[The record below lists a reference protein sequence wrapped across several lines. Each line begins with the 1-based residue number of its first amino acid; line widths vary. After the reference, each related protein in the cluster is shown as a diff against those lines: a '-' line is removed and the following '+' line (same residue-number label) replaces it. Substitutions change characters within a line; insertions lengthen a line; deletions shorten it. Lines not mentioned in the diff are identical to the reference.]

1 MEAIF
6 MKWFDFTAGAR
17 RARALRPLCTVCA
30 LLLAVALAG
39 CGGGGSGQ
47 GGGGSGVIVGLT
59 PLSVGLVVNQSLLF
73 TATVSGTQSFAIAS
87 SSGAVRASNVVTITT
102 TAAHGFM
109 AGQVVTVANVSD
121 ISFNGIF
128 TIAAVPSTT
137 TLTYPQTGA
146 NSTSGGGTASN
157 NTVRW
162 SVNDVEGGNAM
173 VGTITTGGL
182 YTAPATLPPATTA
195 SITAMGAVRTS
206 NVVTITTT
214 AAHTF
219 MVGQVVLISGVTDT
233 TFNGTFLVNGVP
245 SSTTFTYGV
254 AAANATSG
262 NGMVSSTAVRV
273 KATSVADSTATAT
286 AVISIDSGISLQ
298 VSPPSATLGTSE
310 SLQFVATVFGSSNQA
325 VNWFV
330 NQIAGG
336 DSTVGTISATG
347 LYTAPATPPNVGTAT
362 ITATGAVR
370 ASNVV
375 TITTAAA
382 HGFVVGQTVTI
393 TGVTDSTFNGT
404 FAVFSVP
411 TTTTFTIIQAS
422 ANAMSGNGTATTS
435 SIPVTVRATSAVDSS
450 RSATAN
456 VLVVTAADPTL
467 TSISPTAAAQGSVF
481 EDVFLTGTNFIAT
494 TEVLVNGTALLG
506 QTFVTSSTLIRAR
519 IPATLLIS
527 PGTLPVAVRRQGGVP
542 TAAQTLTV
550 MTVRP
555 ALVGASPDSG
565 PQGGAPFD
573 FNVNG
578 GFFGTNLDPTVD
590 FEFNGGARAATVTTN
605 VGRQASIT
613 IGGAD
618 LANAGLFAVGVRNTP
633 DPTLP
638 TLPTLFSATNLAVQP
653 NQAPTIAPGSPLS
666 VGTLPSSVAINT
678 ATGVAVVANRGSND
692 LTLIDI
698 GDGSMPPAALPGTI
712 AVGPSPTGVAVDEIN
727 NVALVAN
734 NTPGMPSGSISVVDL
749 ASGTVTSTITTNI
762 GATPFSVG
770 VNSLTGLA
778 VVVYQN
784 SNRADII
791 DLTLNPPAVVS
802 TATVSTGGNPQVA
815 IEPRLNWA
823 VVTPGGAGT
832 LAIVNLARRN
842 VASIPAAP
850 GGATRNGGVSTI
862 TTASTH
868 TLQQGQVVLIEG
880 VADASFNGIFTV
892 ATVPSGT
899 SFTYV
904 QPTAPN
910 VAGSGGGTAT
920 STPPVATVGI
930 GANTRGVAINS
941 VTQRAILADPTTSGP
956 SIFNLFDQVVTN
968 VPLGEMGAA
977 AAAFNP
983 FTDVAVTVNTNLSQA
998 TIIDPRTPGRMFMS
1012 PVTVGAG
1019 ARAVAIDPGTNLAL
1033 VVNET
1038 DGKVTVIQLSD
1049 PATAPIRP
1057 LHIAHISLPL
1067 ARQIAPGIT
1076 LSSGSDLPLTIIGK
1090 GFSSGSEV
1098 RLDGVSIG
1106 MPPIVTDRM
1115 LTINVPSTMLAG
1127 PRRYVVD
1134 VVESGM
1140 QSNVLDLT
1148 VAQPV
1153 DLTSAG
1159 CAIPAPAAVAI
1170 DGQRD
1175 LAIVANSNC
1184 DSVALIDMN
1193 TGAILNTIAV
1203 GDNPQGVAV
1212 SSGLGR
1218 AVVTNRTSGTA
1229 SVIDLTQMTPTVAST
1244 VTTGAE
1250 PLGVAISENSGQAL
1264 VANAA
1269 SGTVTV
1275 FDVVTATSVGN
1286 VTVDVRPV
1294 AVAVEPVR
1302 NRALVVHAAQNTAA
1316 VLDLNSLSI
1325 VGRVS
1330 SVQLPTAAAFDP
1342 ASGLFIA
1349 NSSLGNQLVFINP
1362 DTVQATVVR
1371 SGINPT
1377 SIALNYRSSTL
1388 VTVNTASGTISVM
1401 DLLQNR
1407 VRSVLSLSLA
1417 PQFAIAIHPR
1427 SNVAVLV
1434 DSANHRV
1441 LLMPLP
1447 R

>member
-1 MEAIF
+1 
-6 MKWFDFTAGAR
+6 
-17 RARALRPLCTVCA
+17 L
-30 LLLAVALAG
+30 
-39 CGGGGSGQ
+39 
-47 GGGGSGVIVGLT
+47 
-59 PLSVGLVVNQSLLF
+59 
-73 TATVSGTQSFAIAS
+73 
-87 SSGAVRASNVVTITT
+87 
-102 TAAHGFM
+102 
-109 AGQVVTVANVSD
+109 
-121 ISFNGIF
+121 
-128 TIAAVPSTT
+128 
-137 TLTYPQTGA
+137 
-146 NSTSGGGTASN
+146 
-157 NTVRW
+157 
-162 SVNDVEGGNAM
+162 
-173 VGTITTGGL
+173 
-182 YTAPATLPPATTA
+182 
-195 SITAMGAVRTS
+195 
-206 NVVTITTT
+206 
-214 AAHTF
+214 
-219 MVGQVVLISGVTDT
+219 
-233 TFNGTFLVNGVP
+233 
-245 SSTTFTYGV
+245 
-254 AAANATSG
+254 
-262 NGMVSSTAVRV
+262 
-273 KATSVADSTATAT
+273 
-286 AVISIDSGISLQ
+286 
-298 VSPPSATLGTSE
+298 
-310 SLQFVATVFGSSNQA
+310 
-325 VNWFV
+325 
-330 NQIAGG
+330 
-336 DSTVGTISATG
+336 
-347 LYTAPATPPNVGTAT
+347 
-362 ITATGAVR
+362 
-370 ASNVV
+370 
-375 TITTAAA
+375 
-382 HGFVVGQTVTI
+382 
-393 TGVTDSTFNGT
+393 
-404 FAVFSVP
+404 
-411 TTTTFTIIQAS
+411 
-422 ANAMSGNGTATTS
+422 
-435 SIPVTVRATSAVDSS
+435 
-450 RSATAN
+450 
-456 VLVVTAADPTL
+456 
-467 TSISPTAAAQGSVF
+467 
-481 EDVFLTGTNFIAT
+481 
-494 TEVLVNGTALLG
+494 
-506 QTFVTSSTLIRAR
+506 
-519 IPATLLIS
+519 
-527 PGTLPVAVRRQGGVP
+527 
-542 TAAQTLTV
+542 
-550 MTVRP
+550 
-555 ALVGASPDSG
+555 
-565 PQGGAPFD
+565 
-573 FNVNG
+573 
-578 GFFGTNLDPTVD
+578 
-590 FEFNGGARAATVTTN
+590 
-605 VGRQASIT
+605 
-613 IGGAD
+613 
-618 LANAGLFAVGVRNTP
+618 
-633 DPTLP
+633 
-638 TLPTLFSATNLAVQP
+638 
-653 NQAPTIAPGSPLS
+653 
-666 VGTLPSSVAINT
+666 
-678 ATGVAVVANRGSND
+678 
-692 LTLIDI
+692 
-698 GDGSMPPAALPGTI
+698 
-712 AVGPSPTGVAVDEIN
+712 
-727 NVALVAN
+727 ALVAN
-734 NTPGMPSGSISVVDL
+734 NSPGMPSGSISVVDL

-770 VNSLTGLA
+770 VNPLTGLA

-791 DLTLNPPAVVS
+791 DLTLVPPAVVS
-802 TATVSTGGNPQVA
+802 SATVSTGGNPQVA

-832 LAIVNLARRN
+832 LAIVNLSRRN

-868 TLQQGQVVLIEG
+868 TIQQGQVVLIEG

-892 ATVPSGT
+892 TTVPSGT

-930 GANTRGVAINS
+930 GSNMRGVAINS
-941 VTQRAILADPTTSGP
+941 VTQRAILVDPTTGGP
-956 SIFNLFDQVVTN
+956 AIFSLFDQLVSN
-968 VPLGEMGAA
+968 LPLGEFGGV

-983 FTDVAVTVNTNLSQA
+983 FTDIAVTINANLGQA
-998 TIIDPRTPGRMFMS
+998 SIIDPRTPARLFM

-1019 ARAVAIDPGTNLAL
+1019 ARAVAIDPGTNQAF

-1038 DGKVTVIQLSD
+1038 DGTVSTFSLS
-1049 PATAPIRP
+1049 TSPIRS
-1057 LHIAHISLPL
+1057 LHISSISLPL

-1076 LSSGSDLPLTIIGK
+1076 LSSGADLPLIVIGK
-1090 GFSSGSEV
+1090 GFVGGSLV
-1098 RLDGVSIG
+1098 RLDGVALA
-1106 MPPIVTDRM
+1106 PPSTITDRM
-1115 LTINVPSTMLAG
+1115 LTVTVPSTMLAG
-1127 PRRYVVD
+1127 PRRYVLD
-1134 VVESGM
+1134 VLNPGAV

-1170 DGQRD
+1170 DGERN

-1184 DSVALIDMN
+1184 DAVALIDMN

-1250 PLGVAISENSGQAL
+1250 PLGVAISESSGQAL
-1264 VANAA
+1264 VANSI

-1275 FDVVTATSVGN
+1275 FDVLTGTSVGN

-1316 VLDLNSLSI
+1316 VFDLTSLSI

-1330 SVQLPTAAAFDP
+1330 SLQLPTAAAFDP

-1377 SIALNYRSSTL
+1377 SIALNYRSGTL